1 MKKVIK
7 QEKTVDTNNLSKTM
21 IYAYMYGDNLFILI
35 GIHGECR
42 YTFKNANGITDN
54 VTVGS
59 KETLKECIEA
69 AIDRGNN
76 VYQFKHFTECI
87 EWYLKETK

>member
-21 IYAYMYGDNLFILI
+21 MYAYMYGGNLFILI
-35 GIHGECR
+35 GINGECR
-42 YTFKNANGITDN
+42 YTFKNANDITNN

-59 KETLKECIEA
+59 KETLKSVLKQLLIEVIMCISSNILRSA
-69 AIDRGNN
+69 LSGI
-76 VYQFKHFTECI
+76 
-87 EWYLKETK
+87 